1 MRSFKRFPLV
11 QVRSANLS
19 KLALKRLTWFD
30 FWLSH
35 DKNISLTCRHFG
47 ISRDSFYLWKKR
59 FNPYNLRSLE
69 DNLKTRT
76 PHNLRQMTTS
86 KEVIDLV
93 IKIRGEDV
101 EKSKYEIQAELK
113 DLHDTRLGY
122 NTIQKIINRHIH
134 LLNTQ
139 HKRNSKAHK
148 NRSIARLKAEAHLR
162 DKDLGSLVQID
173 TKHLYI
179 LGKRFYL
186 FVAVDCKSRYG
197 FVWAYKSASS
207 EIAAHFLL
215 KVIGY
220 FPFKITAVNT
230 DNGPE
235 YLLNFHKM
243 CEKLNIPHYFNHP
256 HTPKMNGRAERLIQ
270 TVEYEYFNY
279 QEDLIDDLE
288 EINLRCE
295 IFNDKYNNKRYHRAI
310 GYQTPANYVKSYL
323 DIKKGEQLY
332 VH

>member
-1 MRSFKRFPLV
+1 MRAFKIIPLV
-11 QVRSANLS
+11 TVRSANLS
-19 KLALKRLTWFD
+19 RNALKRLEWFD
-30 FWLSH
+30 FWYNH
-35 DKNISLTCRHFG
+35 GKNISLTCRHFG
-47 ISRDSFYLWKKR
+47 ISRDTFYLWKRR
-59 FNPYNLRSLE
+59 FNPYTLRSLE

-76 PHNLRQMTTS
+76 PHNLRQMSTS
-86 KEVIDLV
+86 REVIELV

-113 DLHDTRLGY
+113 DLHDISLGY

-139 HKRNSKAHK
+139 HKSSIKAHK
-148 NRSIARLKAEAHLR
+148 RRTIARLKAESHLR

-197 FVWAYKSASS
+197 FIYCYKSASS
-207 EIAAHFLL
+207 EVAADFLL
-215 KVIGY
+215 KVINF
-220 FPFKITAVNT
+220 FPFAITAVNT

-235 YLLNFHKM
+235 YLLNFHKK
-243 CEKLNIPHYFNHP
+243 CEELGITHYFTHP
-256 HTPKMNGRAERLIQ
+256 YTPKMNSRAERLIQ
-270 TVEYEYFNY
+270 TAEYEFFNY
-279 QEDLIDDLE
+279 QEDLIDDLD

-295 IFNDKYNNKRYHRAI
+295 MFNDKYNNRRYHRSI
-310 GYQTPANYVKSYL
+310 GYQTPHQYVTNYQHL
-323 DIKKGEQLY
+323 QKGEVY
-332 VH
+332 VI